1 MYSTAIEMV
10 ETERPE
16 LKDHFTRNA
25 GSVVRITPLPLPLPH
40 TLPSSLLPRFAT
52 GIEFR
57 EGSLLISPKCQMPAR
72 KGMLFNVNI
81 GLADLTNP
89 QAEDAA
95 GRTYSLFLGDTVLV
109 TEVRVTVATCE
120 GA

>member
-1 MYSTAIEMV
+1 MV

-25 GSVVRITPLPLPLPH
+25 GSVLITPLPLPLP
-40 TLPSSLLPRFAT
+40 LPPPSHRPLLPLPRFAT

-89 QAEDAA
+89 QADDTA

-109 TEVRVTVATCE
+109 TEVRGTS
-120 GA
+120 GHL